1 MTEESETFAVA
12 RPMDGKDGAYLYKPE
27 GVAKF
32 EDSPSE
38 HLERFA
44 KANTGIGFFRGNEKR
59 ETDEIIRSYKTE
71 EAIIANT
78 ANDVLFGR
86 GLRRKR

>member
-12 RPMDGKDGAYLYKPE
+12 RPLDGKDGAYLYKPN

-32 EDSPSE
+32 ENSPSE

-44 KANTGIGFFRGNEKR
+44 KTSNGIGFFRGNEERKP
-59 ETDEIIRSYKTE
+59 EDIIRSYGKE

-86 GLRRKR
+86 GLRKR